1 MELGKLQKINA
12 LASELKK
19 HNFAKTSDDAARLAE
34 QFYEEKI
41 KKKPVQEEKISEV
54 FEEKIIPEISQ
65 EENREIREMNDRKFE
80 LMLDIAEKKLIR
92 EMDIQRST
100 INLLNNKIEN
110 LKQEIEQLKK
120 KAFSSPISFDTK
132 TQEKEVQANL
142 QTKEEKKD
150 MPRSGKYSSADV
162 DIQKMFYYGNK

>member
-19 HNFAKTSDDAARLAE
+19 HNFASANDDAVKLAE

-41 KKKPVQEEKISEV
+41 KKNPVQEPQEEKISE
-54 FEEKIIPEISQ
+54 IPEETTIIK
-65 EENREIREMNDRKFE
+65 EEIKEMDENKFE
-80 LMLDIAEKKLIR
+80 LLLEIAEKKLIQ

-100 INLLNNKIEN
+100 INLLNTKIEN
-110 LKQEIEQLKK
+110 LKQEVDQLKQ
-120 KAFSSPISFDTK
+120 KALSSPISFDTK

-150 MPRSGKYSSADV
+150 SPRSGKYSSKDV
-162 DIQKMFYYGNK
+162 DINKMFYYGNK